1 MGLFLR
7 ERRWRSERRAASPG
21 KVSAPRRL
29 AVLGGIVVVCF
40 LALSAQLFR
49 LQVLNTGY
57 YQLQAEDNRL
67 RLAPV
72 SPARG
77 LIYDR
82 HGRAIAENVAA
93 PYAVVIPGSL
103 PKGRE
108 AEVYAALESL
118 LRVPVHEVEGKVARA
133 RRANDPYTPIVIK
146 RELDRETMQILRERE
161 SSLPGVKV
169 EYEPVRRYPYGDLLA
184 HLLGYT
190 GRVEPEDLKA
200 KHDPPYQPSDRT
212 GKAGIELTYEGYL
225 RGAPGR
231 ETVEV
236 DAAGRTLRRLDQ
248 DPAQH
253 GYNLVTTIDVEL
265 QREVRRILEESVRDL
280 DSKKAVALLMDVRSG
295 ELLAYVSLPTYD
307 NNIFSGELDEAK
319 FEAITRT
326 PDKPLLDHAIAEK
339 FPPGSTFK
347 LVTGAAALQE
357 GIAKPGTTITSNGAL
372 LVPRDYDPTL
382 FDSFPD
388 WRAGLGPL
396 NFYRGVAMSSDVY
409 FYCLAGGQCPDFK
422 TGLGSERL
430 AKYAR
435 AFGYGEP
442 TGIDLP
448 GETDGLVGDAVWLKK
463 VSSGAE
469 NWFLADTFY
478 LGIGQGYMEA
488 TPLQVVRMTAAIANG
503 GRLLRPKVVREIR
516 DSDGGIILPAR
527 TEVSRQTPVSEDNLA
542 IVREAMRQAVADGT
556 ATSAQVPGVTS
567 AGKTG
572 TAEFGARLGAG
583 SVYGKYKEHGWYT
596 GFAPFENP
604 EVAVVVFH
612 YQGGGALTAAPTA
625 GRILRAY
632 FDLKNRPQSNAAP
645 AGQRER

>member
-1 MGLFLR
+1 MGLFFR
-7 ERRWRSERRAASPG
+7 ERRWRSERRTAPAAKLSL
-21 KVSAPRRL
+21 SRRL
-29 AVLGGIVVVCF
+29 AVLGAVTVLCF
-40 LALSAQLFR
+40 GVLSAQLFR
-49 LQVLNTGY
+49 LQVLDTGY
-57 YQLQAEDNRL
+57 YQLQAEGNRL
-67 RLAPV
+67 RLAPIT
-72 SPARG
+72 PARG

-82 HGRAIAENVAA
+82 NGRLIAENVAA
-93 PYAVVIPGSL
+93 PYAVLVPSRL
-103 PKGRE
+103 PKGQE
-108 AEVYAALESL
+108 AETYAAIEAL
-118 LRVPVHEVEGKVARA
+118 LRVPTHELDAKVTKA
-133 RRANDPYTPIVIK
+133 RRSNDLETPIVIK
-146 RELDRETMQILRERE
+146 RELDRDTMQILRERE

-169 EYEPVRRYPYGDLLA
+169 EYEPVRRYPYADLLA
-184 HLLGYT
+184 HMLGYT

-200 KHDPPYQPSDRT
+200 KHDHPYQPADRT
-212 GKAGIELTYEGYL
+212 GKAGLELTYEGYL

-236 DAAGRTLRRLDQ
+236 DAAGRLLRRLDAE
-248 DPAQH
+248 PAQN

-280 DSKKAVALLMDVRSG
+280 DSKKAVAIVMDVRTG
-295 ELLAYVSLPTYD
+295 ELLANVSLPAYD
-307 NNIFSGELDEAK
+307 NNIFSGELDDAK

-347 LVTGAAALQE
+347 LVTGVAALQE

-372 LVPRDYDPTL
+372 LVPRDYDPTQ

-435 AFGYGEP
+435 AFGFGEQ
-442 TGIDLP
+442 TGVDLP

-463 VSSGAE
+463 VSSGAD

-488 TPLQVVRMTAAIANG
+488 TPLQVVRMTAALANG
-503 GRLLRPKVVREIR
+503 GKLMRPKVVREVR
-516 DSDGGIILPAR
+516 DADGGVILPAR
-527 TEVSRQTPVSEDNLA
+527 TDVTRQVPVSEENLV
-542 IVREAMRQAVADGT
+542 IIREAMRQAVADGT
-556 ATSAQVPGVTS
+556 ATTAQVPGVTT

-596 GFAPFENP
+596 GFAPFEQP

-625 GRILRAY
+625 GRILKAY
-632 FDLKNRPQSNAAP
+632 FDLKNRPQ
-645 AGQRER
+645 AGSQR